1 MDVLTSKRAG
11 VRAPAIPKGEG
22 DSRIRNYIGREG
34 VLKSVKDPLVLA
46 LE

>member
-11 VRAPAIPKGEG
+11 FGRPRSPKERR

-34 VLKSVKDPLVLA
+34 VLKSEASSLVLVF
-46 LE
+46 E